1 MCFIRLKKNLLKD
14 FSPYKLINHFMKI
27 GIVCYPT
34 FGGSGIVATELGHAL
49 ANKGHEVHFITY
61 DQPVRLD
68 IMDKNI
74 YYHEVNVH
82 VYPLFDYQPYE
93 LALSSQMVETV
104 ISRKLDVLHVHY
116 AIPHAYA
123 AFMARQILK
132 DRGIN
137 ISVVT
142 TLHGTDITL
151 VGKQPSY
158 LPAVKFSIEHS
169 CAVTAVSQ
177 SLKED
182 TITNFSTNKEITV
195 IPNFIDISLY
205 TSKSRLSNQLAEEGE
220 FVISHISNFRPLKRT
235 KDVMKIFAG
244 IRKEVKAKLILMGDG
259 PDRDQTLQIAKDLGI
274 EEDVKYLGK
283 TNEVE
288 RVLCM
293 SDLFLLPSSSESFG
307 LAALEAMAAKVPV
320 ISTNTGGLPEVNIDG
335 VTGYASSVGDVTDMI
350 KNSLRI
356 LQNPVLKSKLSQ
368 NAFDRAKE
376 FDISNVVP
384 MYEEVYKKVIESTK
398 KQLG

>member
-1 MCFIRLKKNLLKD
+1 
-14 FSPYKLINHFMKI
+14 MKI

-49 ANKGHEVHFITY
+49 AKKGHEVHFITY

-93 LALSSQMVETV
+93 LALSSQMVGTV
-104 ISRKLDVLHVHY
+104 ESRGLDVLHVHY

-123 AFMARQILK
+123 AYMAKQILK
-132 DRGIN
+132 DKGIH

-151 VGKQPSY
+151 VGKRPSY
-158 LPAVKFSIEHS
+158 SPAVKFSIEHS
-169 CAVTAVSQ
+169 DCVTAVSE
-177 SLKED
+177 SLRLD
-182 TITNFSTNKEITV
+182 TIKNFNTDKKIHV
-195 IPNFIDISLY
+195 IPNFIDMELY
-205 TSKSRLSNQLAEEGE
+205 SGKDQSCSGQLAAEDE
-220 FVISHISNFRPLKRT
+220 FVIAHISNFRPLKRT
-235 KDVMKIFAG
+235 RDVMVIFAG
-244 IRKEVKAKLILMGDG
+244 IREKVKARLILMGDG
-259 PDRDQTLQIAKDLGI
+259 PERDSTLKIAKELGI
-274 EEDVKYLGK
+274 ERDITYLGK

-320 ISTNTGGLPEVNIDG
+320 ISTNTGGIPEVNIEG
-335 VTGYASSVGDVTDMI
+335 VTGFLSDVGNVDEMNSQPGITQVHGKVKEIEMNKVRFKLIPLFHPAAIIYNRARLTPLWEADMEVV
-350 KNSLRI
+350 K
-356 LQNPVLKSKLSQ
+356 
-368 NAFDRAKE
+368 KE
-376 FDISNVVP
+376 I
-384 MYEEVYKKVIESTK
+384 
-398 KQLG
+398 GR